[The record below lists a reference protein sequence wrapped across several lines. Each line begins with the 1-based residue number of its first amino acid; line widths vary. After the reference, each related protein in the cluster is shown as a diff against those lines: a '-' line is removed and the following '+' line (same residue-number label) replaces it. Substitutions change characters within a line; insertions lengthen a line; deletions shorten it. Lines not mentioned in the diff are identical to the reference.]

1 MKVQFSVNFPNPQ
14 PFNRNPEQLR
24 KLVPLLRDKLQRADK
39 LDDAKN
45 ILFVFRIFL
54 LHKYDPFIDMER
66 NVHLSFL
73 AKPLEGFLQTF
84 AALRLVALFTSFRV
98 FPPAVCHFV
107 HAQFTTRGS
116 SHGKTTKLKLSKCVV
131 LQPN

>member
-45 ILFVFRIFL
+45 ILNVFRIFL
-54 LHKYDPFIDMER
+54 VHKYDSFIDM
-66 NVHLSFL
+66 
-73 AKPLEGFLQTF
+73 
-84 AALRLVALFTSFRV
+84 
-98 FPPAVCHFV
+98 
-107 HAQFTTRGS
+107 
-116 SHGKTTKLKLSKCVV
+116 
-131 LQPN
+131 